1 PIVSVDTGFLPTH
14 FGARDAAISTKG
26 AVMGSGT
33 GTWGVGVQIAKVS
46 FVKDLTHKIKLA
58 YYQGT
63 NSSRAVKDGWYDDLI
78 TTRNCNDMYLTDKDH
93 AWEVNFDHEY
103 KIYENLTAMLELGYI
118 NLDLNRSTWRD
129 YGTDGDRNN
138 SAWKAQVLFRYSF

>member
-63 NSSRAVKDGWYDDLI
+63 NDSKIIKDQYI
-78 TTRNCNDMYLTDKDH
+78 FPSTRNCNDMYLTDKDH

-118 NLDLNRSTWRD
+118 NLDLNRGTWGRNG
-129 YGTDGDRNN
+129 YGSDGDRNN